1 MNEICREPLVHAGHP
16 LQALPAGAVHPAV
29 LILRVREQGARGLRY
44 AIGMPLTFTV
54 FLRKRFMFDIEK
66 MDMPKTQSVA
76 SGAELVMLGM
86 PGMCD

>member
-1 MNEICREPLVHAGHP
+1 M
-16 LQALPAGAVHPAV
+16 
-29 LILRVREQGARGLRY
+29 
-44 AIGMPLTFTV
+44 TFTV